1 MEKGFSHKTY
11 LHILIIVMVGILV
24 YSNTFHVPFIWDDAA
39 AIEENPVIRNM
50 ENFFL
55 NTSGYQF
62 NPRRFIGY
70 LTFALNYR
78 IGGLDVTGY
87 HVFNLAVHII
97 NAVLV
102 YGLIL
107 LTFRTPRL
115 KGSSLSHFSGLLA
128 LLTALFFVVHP
139 LQTQAVTYIVQRVT
153 SLATMF
159 YLLSLFLYAK
169 WRLVQGPGNPS
180 GGRRA
185 VVLYVFSLI
194 SMVLAMKTKE
204 IAFTLPIMV
213 VLYEFCFFR
222 RRKPVS
228 LVPVLLTLFIIPMSM
243 LTLDRPVGE
252 IISDVSKRTYVQ
264 TDVSRWDYL
273 MTQFTVMT
281 TYVRLFF
288 FPVNQNL
295 DYDYPIYHSFF
306 SPRVALSFVLIAFI
320 VFIGLYAFY
329 LSREGRRENRAE
341 FRVVTFGIS
350 WFFIALSVESSIIP
364 IADVIFEHRAYLPSV
379 GFFMALATGIIMMVR
394 AVRNRTSVKVMAAVI
409 IAVVLVLGGTTYS
422 RNTVWQNKV
431 RFWEDVVKKSP
442 LKVRPHYNLGVAYS
456 KQGRT
461 EDSIKEYL
469 TAIQMNPYH
478 YKAHGNLG
486 EAYFKLGETENA
498 IREYLTAIQIEPEY
512 LDGRYNLGKAYAK
525 QGRTEDAIKEYLTV
539 IQTNRDYYQAH
550 INLGVAYFMLGE
562 TEEAIKEYLT
572 AIRINPGHAVVH
584 YNLGIAYAKQER
596 IGDAI
601 NEYLIAVD
609 LKPDFYEAHYGLGL
623 AYKMKGHFEES
634 VREFQAVID
643 LNPYHEAAM
652 KQLESIMRMRQ

>member
-442 LKVRPHYNLGVAYS
+442 LKARPHNALGVAYESEGRSDKAIEQFMIAIELKRDYPMAYYNLGVAYES
-456 KQGRT
+456 EGRS
-461 EDSIKEYL
+461 DK
-469 TAIQMNPYH
+469 AIEQFLIAVELKPDY
-478 YKAHGNLG
+478 
-486 EAYFKLGETENA
+486 
-498 IREYLTAIQIEPEY
+498 Q
-512 LDGRYNLGKAYAK
+512 KAY
-525 QGRTEDAIKEYLTV
+525 Y
-539 IQTNRDYYQAH
+539 
-550 INLGVAYFMLGE
+550 NLGVAYESEGRSDKAIDYYLVAVELKPDYEKAHYNLANAYMSQGLIDKAIE
-562 TEEAIKEYLT
+562 HYLIVVNLRPDYPEAH
-572 AIRINPGHAVVH
+572 N
-584 YNLGIAYAKQER
+584 NLGIAYGRLGMYKGAVESYKR
-596 IGDAI
+596 AI
-601 NEYLIAVD
+601 AS
-609 LKPDFYEAHYGLGL
+609 KPDYVPAYFNLGVAYIKLSDKVSALREYEKL
-623 AYKMKGHFEES
+623 KS
-634 VREFQAVID
+634 
-643 LNPYHEAAM
+643 LNP
-652 KQLESIMRMRQ
+652 QLANRLFNMISQ